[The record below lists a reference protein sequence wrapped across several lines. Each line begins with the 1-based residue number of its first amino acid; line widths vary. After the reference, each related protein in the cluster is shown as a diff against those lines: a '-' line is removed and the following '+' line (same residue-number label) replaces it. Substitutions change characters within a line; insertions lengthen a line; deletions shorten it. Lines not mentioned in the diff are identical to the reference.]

1 MPSLFT
7 ELRRRNVFKVG
18 AAYAIVAWLLVQVV
32 DVVLPALQMPEWT
45 VSFVT
50 VLLIIGF
57 PITLIMA
64 WAYEMTPEGIKAAA
78 DAPRDSIT
86 PATGQRLNYVIL
98 GLVVLAVGF
107 LVTDQY
113 VLDQGMQAS
122 VIEDDSSITRPLRE
136 VSRVTITVPSESVLG
151 RGAYPPV
158 AISPDGRRL
167 VFVVEPVDG
176 SPQLYLR
183 SLEQFGAVPMPGTEN
198 AVSPF
203 FSPDGD
209 WVGFWANGMVQKVA
223 VEGGA
228 PIKICD
234 LPQTYRGASWGPD
247 DIIILGGNN
256 TGLEQVSAGGGM
268 PMTITNTAIDQSED
282 YHAWPDM
289 LPGGEAVLFTIHRTS
304 AGANSN
310 IGVLSLDTGQW
321 DILEGT
327 QGGIQPKYVDSGH
340 LVYVRGGGLFATQFD
355 ALALTPVSVSV
366 PVLDGVHT
374 RFNAGMELAD
384 FAVSRMGSLVYV
396 SAAPA
401 QNEIVLLDREGKQT
415 LLTSERGSYRYR
427 PHLSPDGERLA
438 ISYNPGPGTSDIW
451 IQDLRRET
459 RTRLTTDGS
468 NIRPVWTP
476 DSSRVTFASFKLGS
490 FNLYWKLADLS
501 AEAVPLLTRAHGQY
515 PYSWSPD
522 GQLLAFVEAN
532 PDSGFDIWVLHRDVA
547 EPEPVVVTPFNE
559 HQPAFSPDG
568 AWLAYESDESGRY
581 EVYVRPY
588 PGPGPRWPISR
599 TGGQRPVWSPDG
611 GELFY
616 RTGDSMMSV
625 EVETGP
631 EFTFGVP
638 SILFELPYSP
648 YYGYDVTQD
657 GNQFVMVTGDQEA
670 LVELNA
676 VLGWSEEL
684 RRLAPPSP

>member
-268 PMTITNTAIDQSED
+268 PMTITNTAIDKVRTTTLGLTCCQ
-282 YHAWPDM
+282 
-289 LPGGEAVLFTIHRTS
+289 AVKQYCS
-304 AGANSN
+304 
-310 IGVLSLDTGQW
+310 LST
-321 DILEGT
+321 
-327 QGGIQPKYVDSGH
+327 
-340 LVYVRGGGLFATQFD
+340 
-355 ALALTPVSVSV
+355 
-366 PVLDGVHT
+366 
-374 RFNAGMELAD
+374 ELAQ
-384 FAVSRMGSLVYV
+384 
-396 SAAPA
+396 A
-401 QNEIVLLDREGKQT
+401 QTR
-415 LLTSERGSYRYR
+415 
-427 PHLSPDGERLA
+427 
-438 ISYNPGPGTSDIW
+438 ISGYCRWTPGNGTSWKALKVEYNQNTSI
-451 IQDLRRET
+451 
-459 RTRLTTDGS
+459 
-468 NIRPVWTP
+468 PV
-476 DSSRVTFASFKLGS
+476 
-490 FNLYWKLADLS
+490 
-501 AEAVPLLTRAHGQY
+501 
-515 PYSWSPD
+515 
-522 GQLLAFVEAN
+522 
-532 PDSGFDIWVLHRDVA
+532 
-547 EPEPVVVTPFNE
+547 
-559 HQPAFSPDG
+559 
-568 AWLAYESDESGRY
+568 
-581 EVYVRPY
+581 
-588 PGPGPRWPISR
+588 ISC
-599 TGGQRPVWSPDG
+599 
-611 GELFY
+611 
-616 RTGDSMMSV
+616 MSV
-625 EVETGP
+625 EAA
-631 EFTFGVP
+631 
-638 SILFELPYSP
+638 SSR
-648 YYGYDVTQD
+648 
-657 GNQFVMVTGDQEA
+657 
-670 LVELNA
+670 LN
-676 VLGWSEEL
+676 STH
-684 RRLAPPSP
+684 